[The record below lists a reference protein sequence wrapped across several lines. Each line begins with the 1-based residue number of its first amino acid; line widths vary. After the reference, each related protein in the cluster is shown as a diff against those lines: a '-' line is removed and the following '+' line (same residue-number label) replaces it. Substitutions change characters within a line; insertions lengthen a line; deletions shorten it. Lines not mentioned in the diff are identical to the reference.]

1 MTKDKDFKRLVRAR
15 MEKTG
20 QSYAAAKAS
29 LLVQRARIR
38 ERAAALLPV
47 SDPRRQAEMQLARMR
62 EHLHDAV
69 DSALAA
75 GLGWREI
82 GGTLGLDPELARM
95 WIQQE

>member
-29 LLVQRARIR
+29 LLVQRERIR
-38 ERAAALLPV
+38 DRAAAMLPGA
-47 SDPRRQAEMQLARMR
+47 DPRRQAEVQLSRMR
-62 EHLHDAV
+62 EHLRDAV
-69 DSALAA
+69 DSALSA
-75 GLGWREI
+75 GLDWHEI
-82 GGTLGLDPELARM
+82 GRRLGLDPELAQM